1 MKRYQHT
8 YSLTVADIDP
18 QNRMTAGAVLCYFQ
32 DTIGRFLA
40 QARVSALDLVKE
52 GKTWMI
58 TEFHCFLADKL
69 PAWPGSICV
78 EVFLSELSSLR
89 AYVDYSVREEGGT
102 VVAQGSSCWLMMELA
117 SRRMIPCTDITRF
130 ASQYDPQNHVPHR
143 RFAFPPFT
151 CSDGILMAEHTV
163 SSLETDFNGH
173 LNNRDSVRLALS
185 LARPEWI
192 ANRTIRELHVK
203 FLRECRTGEKM
214 SCRCRNRGQGD
225 IDALLVKHDGTP
237 VCQIAT
243 IWHGKQ
249 DGAVVEDRND
259 GSVE

>member
-8 YSLTVADIDP
+8 YSITVADIDP

-40 QARVSALDLVKE
+40 RARVSALDLVKE

-58 TEFHCFLADKL
+58 TEFHSFLADKL

-89 AYVDYSVREEGGT
+89 AYVDYSVKEEGGA
-102 VVAQGSSCWLMMELA
+102 VVAQGSSCWLMVELA
-117 SRRMIPCTDITRF
+117 SRQMIPCTDIARF
-130 ASQYDPQNHVPHR
+130 ASQYDPQNYVPHR

-151 CSDGILMAEHTV
+151 CNDGMLMTEHTV
-163 SSLETDFNGH
+163 SALETDFNGH
-173 LNNRDSVRLALS
+173 MNNRDSVRLAMS
-185 LARPEWI
+185 LTRPEWI
-192 ANRTIRELHVK
+192 VNRTIRELHVK
-203 FLRECRTGEKM
+203 FLRECRSGEKL
-214 SCRCRNRGQGD
+214 SCLCRNHSHGL
-225 IDALLVKHDGTP
+225 IDALLAKPDGTS

-243 IWHGKQ
+243 IWL
-249 DGAVVEDRND
+249 
-259 GSVE
+259 

>member
-1 MKRYQHT
+1 
-8 YSLTVADIDP
+8 
-18 QNRMTAGAVLCYFQ
+18 
-32 DTIGRFLA
+32 
-40 QARVSALDLVKE
+40 
-52 GKTWMI
+52 
-58 TEFHCFLADKL
+58 
-69 PAWPGSICV
+69 
-78 EVFLSELSSLR
+78 
-89 AYVDYSVREEGGT
+89 
-102 VVAQGSSCWLMMELA
+102 
-117 SRRMIPCTDITRF
+117 MIPGTDVARF

-185 LARPEWI
+185 LARPDWI

-249 DGAVVEDRND
+249 DGADTGFRNQPHLPAN
-259 GSVE
+259 